1 MGYKRNVTPFEFHKQ
16 KQHSPRLSRVD
27 KRRARRFYFAPMRPD
42 RPAAKIALAILAP
55 LVVFGVLEGFFRLT
69 GLFRPPHLLQKV
81 QHDGQTYYMADPAF
95 ARLFLQRAEVPS
107 PPPLWVAERKPEGV
121 RRVVLLGE
129 SAAAGFPMT
138 DHHLGRLVQARW
150 QARFPG
156 EPIEVINLS
165 MVAVNSHALRE
176 FAREAMVLKPDMIV
190 LYAGHNEVIGPF
202 GPAAKFGPPAGSPE
216 LTRWSLGVRRTH
228 TGRAIESFLDLFTG
242 QETPPPWRGLDE
254 FRGVE
259 VAHDDPALDTMLN
272 NTEANFRD
280 IVRRALEHDAKVL
293 FVIPAINLTDWP
305 PVGSEP
311 PDPGGVE
318 AVLAAQEA
326 GDLSGL
332 RSAALVYEAAQK
344 REAEG
349 DLGRAWPLY
358 RRAADL
364 DTQRFRA
371 DGRVRDLQRRIA
383 ADSGADVA
391 VVDADLW
398 LHESNPT
405 FTTDREFF
413 LEHVHLTFAG
423 RAAVAELTVD
433 GMAALWGLV
442 PGAENA
448 AAAAAWWEGF
458 PAVEKE
464 LRRDVFFTGYDEHD
478 MWSLAWKLLRLGVF
492 ADAPGLAER
501 RDELAEKTQ
510 QLQRAAILGWDTTD
524 LVVAYERA
532 QLQNPADP
540 VTHFTAGR
548 LLGLRGEGQRA
559 EAAFQRGF
567 ALQPNSPE
575 ARLNH
580 AAMQMTRGDLDAAR
594 ASLEVLRRYDPQ
606 ASGLLKMD
614 AAIALRDA
622 DLPAAAGFLQQHL
635 ARSPQDA
642 DSWLMLSEIQMKTG
656 DFPAAQESRRRAEEA
671 RDQ

>member
-1 MGYKRNVTPFEFHKQ
+1 
-16 KQHSPRLSRVD
+16 
-27 KRRARRFYFAPMRPD
+27 MRPD

-55 LVVFGVLEGFFRLT
+55 LVFFGVLEGFFRVT
-69 GLFRPPHLLQKV
+69 GLFRPPQLLQKV
-81 QHDGQTYYMADPAF
+81 HHGDRTYYTANPAF
-95 ARLFLQRAEVPS
+95 ARLFLQRADVPS
-107 PPPLWVAERKPEGV
+107 PPPLWVDARKPEGV

-150 QARFPG
+150 NSRFPG
-156 EPIEVINLS
+156 EPVQVINLS

-176 FAREAMVLKPDMIV
+176 FAREAMVLDPDMIV

-202 GPAAKFGPPAGSPE
+202 GPAAKFGPPAGSPA
-216 LTRWSLGVRRTH
+216 LTRLSLAVRRTY
-228 TGRAIESFLDLFTG
+228 TGRAVESLLGLFAG
-242 QETPPPWRGLDE
+242 KQAAQPWRGLDE
-254 FRGVE
+254 FRGVQ
-259 VAHDDPALDTMLN
+259 VVHDEPALDAMMA
-272 NTEANFRD
+272 NTEANLRD
-280 IVRRALEHDAKVL
+280 IVRRAVDHEAKVL

-305 PVGSEP
+305 PVGSEA
-311 PDPGGVE
+311 PDAGGVD
-318 AVLAAQEA
+318 AVLAAQVS
-326 GDLSGL
+326 GDFSGF

-344 REAEG
+344 CHSNG
-349 DLGRAWPLY
+349 DLARAWPLY

-371 DGRVRDLQRRIA
+371 DTRLRALQQRIA
-383 ADSGADVA
+383 ADSGPAVA
-391 VVDADLW
+391 AVDADRW
-398 LHESNPT
+398 LHEMNPS

-433 GMAALWGLV
+433 GMAALWGLD
-442 PGAENA
+442 PREESPEA
-448 AAAAAWWEGF
+448 AAEWWADF
-458 PAVEKE
+458 PAAEKE

-492 ADAPGLAER
+492 ADAPGLAQR
-501 RDELAEKTQ
+501 REELAEQTR

-548 LLGLRGEGQRA
+548 LLGLRGEGERA

-594 ASLEVLRRYDPQ
+594 GSLEVLRRYDPQ

-622 DLPAAAGFLQQHL
+622 DLPAAAGFLAQHL

-642 DSWLMLSEIQMKTG
+642 ESWLMLSEIQMKSG
-656 DFPAAQESRRRAEEA
+656 DFPAAQESRRRAE
-671 RDQ
+671 DIDNQ